1 MANPTTGLIETSP
14 GGRTLVQNEGLNTA
28 KKFNLNG
35 VVQGDGTG
43 TNLGLVGVTPVAQP
57 ASPTGNVHTPTA
69 GSTTNVF
76 VNTTFDG
83 SIGSTAYTIG
93 DIVIALKNLGIL
105 AQ

>member
-1 MANPTTGLIETSP
+1 MAVDQLS
-14 GGRTLVQNEGLNTA
+14 
-28 KKFNLNG
+28 KKCP
-35 VVQGDGTG
+35 DGTL
-43 TNLGLVGVTPVAQP
+43 LGQSAADKIAFYGATPVAQP
-57 ASPTGNVHTPTA
+57 ASPSGNTHTPTA
-69 GSTTNVF
+69 GATTAVF